1 MALALEIFFR
11 DALLHAALQNGGGAR
26 AVAELGLLAPEEVV
40 VREPAFEGHPEEP
53 LEACS

>member
-40 VREPAFEGHPEEP
+40 REPAFEGHPEEP

>member
-1 MALALEIFFR
+1 VALALEIFFR

-40 VREPAFEGHPEEP
+40 REPAFEGHPEEP

>member
-40 VREPAFEGHPEEP
+40 REPAFEGHPEEP
-53 LEACS
+53 LEASS